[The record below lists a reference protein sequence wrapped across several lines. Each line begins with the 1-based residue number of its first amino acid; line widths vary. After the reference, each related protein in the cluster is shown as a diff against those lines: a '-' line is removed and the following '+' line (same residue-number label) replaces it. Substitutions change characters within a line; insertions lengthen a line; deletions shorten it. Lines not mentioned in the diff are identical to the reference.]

1 MTNRVMY
8 GDDAPL
14 FQVTVQSLFSLKK
27 LIAKLPQVD
36 KELETALKGKSTI
49 LWSFGVHYFR
59 VLSEFIVAFFSH
71 VAMLSGSAV
80 EGQDVDCEVT
90 TQLYLVCP
98 DTSKKDARIIPVKED
113 NLVMCVDLWKSSALF
128 EFGDVFRAMKMD
140 SAKTPKR
147 TSG

>member
-14 FQVTVQSLFSLKK
+14 FQVTVQSIFSLKK
-27 LIAKLPQVD
+27 LIAKLPQVH
-36 KELETALKGKSTI
+36 KELETTLKGKRPI
-49 LWSFGVHYFR
+49 LVSFSVLYCR
-59 VLSEFIVAFFSH
+59 VLYEFIVESNT
-71 VAMLSGSAV
+71 AMLSGSAV
-80 EGQDVDCEVT
+80 EGQDIDCEVT

-98 DTSKKDARIIPVKED
+98 NMAKKDTRIIPVEED

-140 SAKTPKR
+140 SRKTPKKLR
-147 TSG
+147 G